1 MACLQNRLIIVPS
14 SISLYLFSLLL
25 FSQTHICMSSR
36 TRTKRPT
43 LNLNLNLNLPIADIH
58 DILPEYGF
66 PKGIIPN
73 AVKSYSLSS
82 VDGSFEIELEQ
93 PCYVQFDKD
102 ELIYYDKNIKGVLR
116 YGSVSH
122 VSGIQAKQLF
132 LWVSVTGMD
141 VDFNKDMIQVH
152 VGPLS
157 KNLPANQF
165 QDIPN
170 CINKASPH
178 SSTTHSI

>member
-1 MACLQNRLIIVPS
+1 
-14 SISLYLFSLLL
+14 
-25 FSQTHICMSSR
+25 MSSR

-43 LNLNLNLNLPIADIH
+43 LNLNLNLNLNLPIADIH

-82 VDGSFEIELEQ
+82 VNGSFEIELEQ

-102 ELIYYDKNIKGVLR
+102 ELIYYDKNIKGVLS

-141 VDFNKDMIQVH
+141 VDFNKGMIQVH
-152 VGPLS
+152 VSDHTQQTHEALS
-157 KNLPANQF
+157 LSLTLLF
-165 QDIPN
+165 Q
-170 CINKASPH
+170 
-178 SSTTHSI
+178 THLTRL

>member
-1 MACLQNRLIIVPS
+1 
-14 SISLYLFSLLL
+14 
-25 FSQTHICMSSR
+25 MSSR

-116 YGSVSH
+116 IFPIVSTRLPH
-122 VSGIQAKQLF
+122 ILLPLIQSEVGTPWSEALHQL
-132 LWVSVTGMD
+132 L
-141 VDFNKDMIQVH
+141 Q
-152 VGPLS
+152 
-157 KNLPANQF
+157 
-165 QDIPN
+165 
-170 CINKASPH
+170 
-178 SSTTHSI
+178 